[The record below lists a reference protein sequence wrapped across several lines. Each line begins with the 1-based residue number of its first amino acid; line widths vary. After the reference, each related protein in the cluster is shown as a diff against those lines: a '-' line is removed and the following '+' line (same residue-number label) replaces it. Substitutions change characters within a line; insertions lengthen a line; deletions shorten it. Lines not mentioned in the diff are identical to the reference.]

1 MSPALLKNRDK
12 ARQMQRTS
20 KPASILER
28 TFEPKEERLL
38 IANSVDYAETFN
50 EQHPSWG
57 YSKFILLN
65 SVKNYLEDDR
75 LHICVKIREKIRWK
89 IKYSSCHPEQVPF
102 YVNNPSYTLM
112 IPDITVHVSSEDTD
126 SSNINEKTNTITI
139 PAHKEILAASSVY
152 LKTLIIVLE
161 PFNRDKLFIRGVDPG
176 LFVRVLRHCYI
187 ADAEIVDIKDA
198 IKLADI
204 AYRFQLNNLMID
216 ALYYLR
222 MRVNV
227 DNIWDIWYISAFVRH
242 NCRSVLESSSWVHAD
257 KKLVLETL
265 KIDKLPE
272 AVDEVIF
279 FQAVLA
285 WRTTAIT
292 KFCHEFIDSSNEYSG
307 QLKKDFTEYILNDSK
322 EELEYSEKIEEKD
335 SETNEYSNIEKTFGT
350 TNTER
355 LRDIEIS
362 FSEMLHCI
370 RFSRMEL
377 VFISDIVEN
386 IDSVMNVE
394 GIEELLSNAYRCLA
408 FKGKKYV
415 PEESRQLHIN

>member
-1 MSPALLKNRDK
+1 MDSVVGTVDPYQYRWSVLDYSNIPFGSSLKSPIFHILNYRWYMQVNKGLDDEPRYLGVRLFLEGTYPTGNIKGLNPTVHVSSFIEKPRQGTTDAKNIK
-12 ARQMQRTS
+12 AH
-20 KPASILER
+20 
-28 TFEPKEERLL
+28 
-38 IANSVDYAETFN
+38 YAETFN

-227 DNIWDIWYISAFVRH
+227 DNIWDIWYISDKYNCNYTYDFCKAFVRH

-257 KKLVLETL
+257 KNLSILVTST
-265 KIDKLPE
+265 
-272 AVDEVIF
+272 VD
-279 FQAVLA
+279 
-285 WRTTAIT
+285 
-292 KFCHEFIDSSNEYSG
+292 N
-307 QLKKDFTEYILNDSK
+307 
-322 EELEYSEKIEEKD
+322 
-335 SETNEYSNIEKTFGT
+335 
-350 TNTER
+350 
-355 LRDIEIS
+355 
-362 FSEMLHCI
+362 
-370 RFSRMEL
+370 
-377 VFISDIVEN
+377 
-386 IDSVMNVE
+386 
-394 GIEELLSNAYRCLA
+394 
-408 FKGKKYV
+408 
-415 PEESRQLHIN
+415 